1 MIAERQLLT
10 DIVAKIVADVEP
22 GWTEIK
28 VRFDIAGMAVSA
40 FAYAER
46 ESETSV
52 VVGFPREVMD
62 LRQAMYV
69 PGRGTWFTMW
79 LSITA
84 NNEIGVRFSRER
96 PHLGRQLTGPLV
108 DDLRLYPRDSVPEWM
123 RVELGERL
131 PINGITEEPPRSD
144 CCNSDQDCDCIDRAQ
159 AIERATGFVPVRE
172 DSPRPQPIPATRSVY
187 ARIECVFEYWNSE
200 FAAAQRRV
208 FLFVDS
214 NANAWTRFWVERP
227 AFAAIAAMELPDGK
241 IDYYGAE
248 LPPHLCLV
256 SANCRVAVIGTSGGQ
271 PVLFVP
277 DYIGIPDDALGYGH
291 FVGTPEPGP
300 YDGFGE
306 PVCPTMELAEMRYL
320 KVVHYSEFDHIA
332 VSFSEILSAG
342 DEWRRIELFRD
353 GGAGWATTVRQ
364 TKLDEF
370 DAIGP
375 AVSTAPTRD
384 RNADWSVGRQ
394 LPTDGP
400 ATPAVR
406 QR

>member
-84 NNEIGVRFSRER
+84 DNEIGVRFSRER
-96 PHLGRQLTGPLV
+96 PHLGRQLADPLV
-108 DDLRLYPRDSVPEWM
+108 DDLRLYPRDSVPAWM

-159 AIERATGFVPVRE
+159 AVERATGFVPVRE
-172 DSPRPQPIPATRSVY
+172 
-187 ARIECVFEYWNSE
+187 
-200 FAAAQRRV
+200 
-208 FLFVDS
+208 
-214 NANAWTRFWVERP
+214 
-227 AFAAIAAMELPDGK
+227 
-241 IDYYGAE
+241 
-248 LPPHLCLV
+248 
-256 SANCRVAVIGTSGGQ
+256 
-271 PVLFVP
+271 
-277 DYIGIPDDALGYGH
+277 
-291 FVGTPEPGP
+291 
-300 YDGFGE
+300 
-306 PVCPTMELAEMRYL
+306 EMRYL

-353 GGAGWATTVRQ
+353 GGAGLAAVSGRTEFTRLFGRMPSAMEISDLPHLSAEEITPVEFQ
-364 TKLDEF
+364 TEWL
-370 DAIGP
+370 AIGG
-375 AVSTAPTRD
+375 
-384 RNADWSVGRQ
+384 W
-394 LPTDGP
+394 
-400 ATPAVR
+400 
-406 QR
+406 